1 LNKVLQYRVK
11 EIQAGCIAS
20 SDTLGRARPR
30 LKAGLRGT
38 PKSIWAHRRQRKCN
52 RSSTMVQHYALGAA
66 IEFHGSD
73 GSC

>member
-1 LNKVLQYRVK
+1 LNKVQQRRVK
-11 EIQAGCIAS
+11 ETPAGGVANSGI
-20 SDTLGRARPR
+20 LGRARPA